1 MLGVTLRDTARD
13 IVSRH
18 GPAKG
23 GSVTSARWGIYINIY
38 TPLMSRPSPAR
49 RVSEISGKAALAASN
64 RG

>member
-23 GSVTSARWGIYINIY
+23 GKRDIEGISPVGGY
-38 TPLMSRPSPAR
+38 PMSRPCPGYLSH
-49 RVSEISGKAALAASN
+49 N
-64 RG
+64 REV